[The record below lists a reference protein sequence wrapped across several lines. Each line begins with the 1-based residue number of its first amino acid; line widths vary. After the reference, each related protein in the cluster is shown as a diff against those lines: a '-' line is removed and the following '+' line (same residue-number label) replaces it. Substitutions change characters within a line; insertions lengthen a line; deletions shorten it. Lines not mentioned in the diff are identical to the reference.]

1 MRKINISAEMKAVAT
16 FIVYVFLAFAITAQG
31 QGLFN
36 INFMTFNWT
45 LFLLYVTSGAC
56 VSFAIYMFINR
67 GAIAT
72 KIEAKKAAKKKD
84 EGK

>member
-1 MRKINISAEMKAVAT
+1 MNTFVVYAIAAPINAFICCAFITFFMRKINISAEMKAVAT

-45 LFLLYVTSGAC
+45 LFFLYVTSG
-56 VSFAIYMFINR
+56 
-67 GAIAT
+67 
-72 KIEAKKAAKKKD
+72 
-84 EGK
+84 